1 MAGMR
6 KVSVIMTV
14 FILLLASQNV
24 RAADNEWMY
33 VTPHILKTAVMVGF
47 DGLAIAALALNG
59 GDSPWS
65 IPWILAVSLVGMP
78 SAFILHD
85 LAIGDRNGV
94 RTWRTVSIFTD
105 AAACFTL
112 GAIGCYLRPHWGA
125 QWGSASLFSI
135 GAGIAF
141 LLSGSFLADMLMD
154 RKPFAVE
161 SAAPPLL

>member
-1 MAGMR
+1 MR
-6 KVSVIMTV
+6 KVNVIITV

-47 DGLAIAALALNG
+47 DGLAIAALALKG

-85 LAIGDRNGV
+85 LAVGDRNGV

-105 AAACFTL
+105 AVGCFAL
-112 GAIGCYLRPHWGA
+112 GAVGFYLSDWYNRSLRF
-125 QWGSASLFSI
+125 GSKGDLASM
-135 GAGIAF
+135 GAGITIF
-141 LLSGSFLADMLMD
+141 LSGSFLANALMD
-154 RKPFAVE
+154 LKPFAVE
-161 SAAPPLL
+161 SAAPPAP